1 MTGLGTGARE
11 AARGPVAIV
20 TGGSRGIGA
29 ACAVR
34 LAASGRRVAVNYARS
49 RSAADRVVERIR
61 DFGGV
66 AVAVRADISRHTEAT
81 ALVEEVSELLGPPL
95 VVVNNAGVQRSRAMI
110 RQEADT
116 LEEMLATN
124 VRGAWAVTRAALP
137 GMYEAGWGRV
147 VFMSSVLGATGGPGD
162 TGYSASKA
170 ALLGM
175 SKSLAFEVARRGIT
189 SNAVLPGTILTDLA
203 TGVDSAV
210 LEANIASLTARR
222 GGDPDEVA
230 AVVAFLCSADA
241 SYVNGAEVAV
251 HGGGWTSLPPA
262 G

>member
-1 MTGLGTGARE
+1 MTE
-11 AARGPVAIV
+11 HSAAQRPVAIV

-29 ACAVR
+29 ACAIR
-34 LAASGRRVAVNYARS
+34 LAAQGCQVAVNYARS
-49 RSAADRVVERIR
+49 QPAADEVVRRIR
-61 DFGGV
+61 GKGGE
-66 AVAVRADISRHTEAT
+66 AVAVRADVSRLGAAT
-81 ALVEEVSELLGPPL
+81 ALVDEVTELLGPPM

-110 RQEADT
+110 RQEPEA
-116 LEEMLATN
+116 LEEMLTTN
-124 VRGAWAVTRAALP
+124 VHGSWAVTRAALP
-137 GMYEAGWGRV
+137 HMYEAALGRV

-203 TGVDSAV
+203 TEVEPAV
-210 LEANIASLTARR
+210 LDANIASLAARR
-222 GGDPDEVA
+222 GGEPEEVA
-230 AVVAFLCSADA
+230 AVVAFLCSAEA

-251 HGGGWTSLPPA
+251 HGGGWVSLPPTA
-262 G
+262 

>member
-1 MTGLGTGARE
+1 MSEHRTNAPER
-11 AARGPVAIV
+11 PVALV

-34 LAASGRRVAVNYARS
+34 LAARGCRVAVNYARS
-49 RSAADRVVERIR
+49 KPDADSVVRHIRAA
-61 DFGGV
+61 GGE
-66 AVAVRADISRHTEAT
+66 AVAVRADVALHGAATGLVDEVTER
-81 ALVEEVSELLGPPL
+81 LGPPL

-110 RQEADT
+110 RQDAET
-116 LEEMLATN
+116 FEEMLSTN
-124 VRGAWAVTRAALP
+124 VQGPWAVTRAALP
-137 GMYEAGWGRV
+137 SMYEAGWGRV

-175 SKSLAFEVARRGIT
+175 SRSLALEVAHRGIT

-203 TGVDSAV
+203 TSVSPAV
-210 LEANIASLTARR
+210 LEANIASLAARR
-222 GGDPDEVA
+222 GGAPEEVA

-251 HGGGWTSLPPA
+251 HGGGWVTLPPA
-262 G
+262 R